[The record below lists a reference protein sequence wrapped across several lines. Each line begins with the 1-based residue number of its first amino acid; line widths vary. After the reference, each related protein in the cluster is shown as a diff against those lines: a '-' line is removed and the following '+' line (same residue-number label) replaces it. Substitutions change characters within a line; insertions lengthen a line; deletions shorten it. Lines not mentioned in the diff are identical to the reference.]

1 MCKEEQILERLRLE
15 QETTLD
21 NAQRNTAAAEAKRR
35 ALMQRLDI
43 ETQMVARSHLKAA
56 EVEDKHHAAQLAHD
70 SEARYMERVAAA
82 EKVVAPQT
90 YFGRKK
96 VEWFH

>member
-1 MCKEEQILERLRLE
+1 MLERLRLE
-15 QETTLD
+15 QESVLET
-21 NAQRNTAAAEAKRR
+21 AQRNTSAANAKRR

-43 ETQMVARSHLKAA
+43 ETQMVARSHMKAA
-56 EVEDKHHAAQLAHD
+56 EVEDKQHAAQLAHD
-70 SEARYMERVAAA
+70 SEARYMERVTAA